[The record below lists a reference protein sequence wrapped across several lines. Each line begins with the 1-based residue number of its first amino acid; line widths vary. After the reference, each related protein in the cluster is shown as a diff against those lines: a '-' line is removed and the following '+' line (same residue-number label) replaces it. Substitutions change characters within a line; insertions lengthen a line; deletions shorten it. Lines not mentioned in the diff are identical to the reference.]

1 MLLVRL
7 AVVGLPWMILASAA
21 KFALAP
27 RPPRP
32 ADPMT
37 QTGLPGTRG
46 RKRVYLMRHGEVS
59 YQRPDGR
66 TEFSTE
72 VRLTDEGVEQARLM
86 HGLLSPV
93 PFDLGVHT
101 GLTRTRQTAE
111 LVLAGRGVR
120 IDTVS
125 ELREMQAG
133 SIEHLTDD
141 RIDAEFTYG
150 MERAAQPGAGFP
162 GGESFADFQARI
174 VPAFEALVRRPDW
187 TTALV
192 VGHGGTN
199 AVILA
204 WVTRG
209 GLAGLSAFE
218 QEHHRRGRGR
228 RGDPAAHAARSQ
240 PHALQ
245 PRQARALP
253 DRGRADRRRP
263 AHDAAHAGGLTHSEQ
278 VKFRSGRR
286 RGGESRGWRS
296 GGARPAAHRASC

>member
-218 QEHHRRGRGR
+218 QDAGCVNIIDVDVVDGEILRRMLRAVNLTPYNLAKHEHYLTVAERIV
-228 RGDPAAHAARSQ
+228 AAR
-240 PHALQ
+240 
-245 PRQARALP
+245 RTMRRTRA
-253 DRGRADRRRP
+253 G
-263 AHDAAHAGGLTHSEQ
+263 
-278 VKFRSGRR
+278 
-286 RGGESRGWRS
+286 
-296 GGARPAAHRASC
+296 